1 MKTEPNSER
10 QELFFDGVGVAAGI
24 AIGPA
29 HVVESGALNVPE
41 YRIQRKQVDSEI
53 ARFQAAIENSRNQI
67 ETLRSK
73 TRKLPPAVAE
83 ELGFL
88 LDAHMQMLAGSRLV
102 RGVEQRIEQDRL
114 NAEAAVQSEISQI
127 VRGFA
132 ELDDIYMAARMKDIR
147 DVGARIIRSLTET
160 P

>member
-1 MKTEPNSER
+1 MKTDPNSER

-53 ARFQAAIENSRNQI
+53 ARFQAAIENSRDQI

-73 TRKLPPAVAE
+73 TRKLPPAVA
-83 ELGFL
+83 
-88 LDAHMQMLAGSRLV
+88 
-102 RGVEQRIEQDRL
+102 
-114 NAEAAVQSEISQI
+114 
-127 VRGFA
+127 
-132 ELDDIYMAARMKDIR
+132 
-147 DVGARIIRSLTET
+147 
-160 P
+160 

>member
-1 MKTEPNSER
+1 MKTEPKSER

-41 YRIQRKQVDSEI
+41 YRIKRNQVAGEI
-53 ARFQAAIENSRNQI
+53 ARFQAALKSSEKQI
-67 ETLRSK
+67 DLLRFK
-73 TRKLPPAVAE
+73 TQKLPPAVAE

-88 LDAHMQMLAGSRLV
+88 LDAHKQMLAGSRLV
-102 RGVEQRIEQDRL
+102 RGVEQQIAENRR
-114 NAEAAVQSEISQI
+114 NAEAAVQLEISLI

-132 ELDDIYMAARMKDIR
+132 ELQDTYIAARMQDVR
-147 DVGARIIRSLTET
+147 DVGTRIIRSLM
-160 P
+160 

>member
-1 MKTEPNSER
+1 MKTEPNSEG

-53 ARFQAAIENSRNQI
+53 ARFQAAIENARDQI

-102 RGVEQRIEQDRL
+102 RGVEQRIEQDRR
-114 NAEAAVQSEISQI
+114 NAEAAVQSEISKI

-132 ELDDIYMAARMKDIR
+132 ELDDIYMAARMQDIR